1 MMVLQPM
8 SETESAKNVPSVTN
22 LLMWQ
27 EKAQQYLN
35 NVRIIPQTHKMLEV
49 L

>member
-8 SETESAKNVPSVTN
+8 SETESAKNVPSATN

-27 EKAQQYLN
+27 EKAQISKQCKN
-35 NVRIIPQTHKMLEV
+35 HSTNT
-49 L
+49 